1 MSLKPKKERRKF
13 GTIKVLEEITT
24 KIFQTLVK
32 DINLH
37 IQETL
42 YIPKKIKVF
51 KMHKHIIVNC

>member
-42 YIPKKIKVF
+42 YIPKKIKVL
-51 KMHKHIIVNC
+51 KCTNTS